1 MRSRPRLAPDS
12 KRTSRCQSGAS
23 RSHTSV
29 PAVARAVTLVVAPL
43 SLAEL
48 SASAASSIAGAS
60 DPEPSRFEESAPTAS
75 WMNPSPERI
84 PAHTTP
90 SAAANSSITCWRIS
104 QRRPSAEK
112 NGPVSQSVVDASPM
126 GLASAAPR
134 HRLCSRIPSSQ
145 SLRVRSGD
153 RTADHPSCPL

>member
-23 RSHTSV
+23 RSHTRV

-60 DPEPSRFEESAPTAS
+60 DPAPSRFDESAPTAS
-75 WMNPSPERI
+75 WMKPSPERI

-90 SAAANSSITCWRIS
+90 SAAANSSRTCCRIS

-112 NGPVSQSVVDASPM
+112 NGAVSQSVTSASSVN
-126 GLASAAPR
+126 LAGASRR
-134 HRLCSRIPSSQ
+134 HRLRSRIPSSQ
-145 SLRVRSGD
+145 PLRDLIGD